1 VFEGKVDAL
10 IDAVSQGQLQAS
22 GTLLN
27 PEDRAK
33 SPGLA
38 SVNIAI
44 TDDLSGYELPA
55 GTTAQVAVYSD
66 HWRPVAAIR
75 RILLRMKSWMNYVV

>member
-1 VFEGKVDAL
+1 
-10 IDAVSQGQLQAS
+10 VSQGQLQAT
-22 GTLLN
+22 GALLN

-38 SVNIAI
+38 TVNISI
-44 TDDLSGYELPA
+44 TDDLSQFQLPA

-66 HWRPVAAIR
+66 QWRPVAPIR
-75 RILLRMKSWMNYVV
+75 RILLRMKSWMNYVI